1 MNLHPAHWAC
11 NLFMKKDFIALK
23 DFSSEELT
31 GMLDLADKI
40 KRSPQEFQTA
50 LRGKTLGMIFN
61 KKSTRT
67 RISFQVGIF
76 QLGGMGLFLGPE
88 DLQLARGETIGDT
101 GKVFSRFLDG
111 IMIRTFSHSDVLDLA
126 KYATVP
132 VINGLTDFNHPCQA
146 LADMMTIRE
155 KFGTLAGLKLAY
167 VGDSNNVA
175 VSLLFAC
182 VKLGLHISLVS
193 PKGYTLTKEALEMSR
208 EEARSKNLNI
218 ILTENVEEG
227 VAGADVVYT
236 DAWTSMGQEKEQQ
249 QRLSDLAGYTVNDQ
263 VMSWAGPKAVFM
275 HCLPAHR
282 GEEVAAPVIDGPA
295 SIVFDQAENRLHL
308 QKAVMVSLMQ

>member
-1 MNLHPAHWAC
+1 
-11 NLFMKKDFIALK
+11 MKKDFIALT
-23 DFSSEELT
+23 DFSSDELT
-31 GMLDLADKI
+31 GMLDLADRI
-40 KRSPQEFQTA
+40 KQSPKEFDSA
-50 LRGKTLGMIFN
+50 LKGKTLGMIFN

-88 DLQLARGETIGDT
+88 DMQLARGETISDT
-101 GKVFSRFLDG
+101 GKVLSRFLDG

-126 KYATVP
+126 KYASVP

-155 KFGTLAGLKLAY
+155 KFGKLEDLKLAY

-182 VKLGLHISLVS
+182 VKFGLHISLVS
-193 PKGYTLTKEALEMSR
+193 PKGYTITKEALDMSR
-208 EEARSKNLNI
+208 EEAKSKNLSVV
-218 ILTENVEEG
+218 LTENVQEG
-227 VAGADVVYT
+227 VAGADIVYT
-236 DAWTSMGQEKEQQ
+236 DVWTSMGQEKEQQ
-249 QRLSDLAGYTVNDQ
+249 KRLEDLSGYTVNEQ
-263 VMSWAGPKAVFM
+263 MMNGTGPKAVFM

-282 GEEVAAPVIDGPA
+282 GEEVAPVIDGPA
-295 SIVFDQAENRLHL
+295 SIIFDQAENRLHL

>member
-1 MNLHPAHWAC
+1 
-11 NLFMKKDFIALK
+11 MKKDFIALT

-31 GMLDLADKI
+31 GMLDLADRI
-40 KRSPQEFQTA
+40 KQSPQEFENT
-50 LRGKTLGMIFN
+50 LKGKTLGMIFN

-67 RISFQVGIF
+67 RISFQVGIT
-76 QLGGMGLFLGPE
+76 QLGGNGLFLGPE
-88 DLQLARGETIGDT
+88 DMQLARGETISDT
-101 GKVFSRFLDG
+101 GKVLSRFLDG
-111 IMIRTFSHSDVLDLA
+111 IMIRTFSHNDVLELA
-126 KYATVP
+126 KYASVP

-155 KFGTLAGLKLAY
+155 KFGELEGLKLAY

-193 PKGYTLTKEALEMSR
+193 PKGYTINKEALDMIR
-208 EEARSKNLNI
+208 KEAESKNLNVV
-218 ILTENVEEG
+218 LKENVQEG
-227 VAGADVVYT
+227 VAGADIVYT
-236 DAWTSMGQEKEQQ
+236 DVWTSMGQEEEQQ
-249 QRLSDLAGYTVNDQ
+249 KRLNDLSGYTVNEE
-263 VMSWAGPKAVFM
+263 MMKGAGPNAMFM

-282 GEEVAAPVIDGPA
+282 GEEVSASVIDGPA

>member
-1 MNLHPAHWAC
+1 
-11 NLFMKKDFIALK
+11 MKKDFIALT
-23 DFSSEELT
+23 DFSSDELT
-31 GMLDLADKI
+31 GMLDLADRMKQ
-40 KRSPQEFQTA
+40 SPQEFDGA
-50 LRGKTLGMIFN
+50 LKGKTLGMIFN

-67 RISFQVGIF
+67 RISFQVGIS

-88 DLQLARGETIGDT
+88 DMQLARGETISDT
-101 GKVFSRFLDG
+101 GKVLSRFLDG

-126 KYATVP
+126 RYASVP

-155 KFGTLAGLKLAY
+155 KFGKLEGLKLAY

-182 VKLGLHISLVS
+182 VKFGLHISLVS
-193 PKGYTLTKEALEMSR
+193 PKGYTITKEALDMSR
-208 EEARSKNLNI
+208 EEAASKNLKVA
-218 ILTENVEEG
+218 LTENVQEG

-236 DAWTSMGQEKEQQ
+236 DVWTSMGQEKEQQ
-249 QRLSDLAGYTVNDQ
+249 QRLKDLSGYTVNEQ
-263 VMSWAGPKAVFM
+263 MMNSAGPKAVFM

-282 GEEVAAPVIDGPA
+282 DEEVCASVIDGPA

>member
-1 MNLHPAHWAC
+1 
-11 NLFMKKDFIALK
+11 MKKDFIALT
-23 DFSSEELT
+23 DFSTEELT
-31 GMLDLADKI
+31 GLLDLADRI
-40 KRSPQEFQTA
+40 KQFPKEFESV
-50 LRGKTLGMIFN
+50 LKGKTLGMIFN
-61 KKSTRT
+61 KQSTRT
-67 RISFQVGIF
+67 RISFQVGIS

-88 DLQLARGETIGDT
+88 DMQLARGETIGDT
-101 GKVFSRFLDG
+101 GKVLSRFLDG
-111 IMIRTFSHSDVLDLA
+111 IMIRTYSHSDVLDLA
-126 KYATVP
+126 RHSSIP

-155 KFGTLAGLKLAY
+155 KFGELEGLKLAY

-193 PKGYTLTKEALEMSR
+193 PKGYTITKEALDMTR
-208 EEARSKNLNI
+208 EEAESKNLNVV
-218 ILTENVEEG
+218 LKENVQEG
-227 VAGADVVYT
+227 VAGADIVYT
-236 DAWTSMGQEKEQQ
+236 DVWTSMGQEKEQQ
-249 QRLSDLAGYTVNDQ
+249 KRLNDLAGYTVDEE
-263 VMSWAGPKAVFM
+263 MMKAAGPNARFM

-282 GEEVAAPVIDGPA
+282 GEEVSASVIDGPA

>member
-1 MNLHPAHWAC
+1 
-11 NLFMKKDFIALK
+11 MKKDFIALT

-31 GMLDLADKI
+31 GLLDLADRM
-40 KRSPQEFQTA
+40 KRSPQEFDNT
-50 LRGKTLGMIFN
+50 LKGKTLGMIFN

-88 DLQLARGETIGDT
+88 DMQLARGETISDT
-101 GKVFSRFLDG
+101 GKVLSRFLDG
-111 IMIRTFSHSDVLDLA
+111 IMIRTFSHNDVLDLA
-126 KYATVP
+126 KYSSVP

-155 KFGTLAGLKLAY
+155 KFGKLEGLKLAY

-182 VKLGLHISLVS
+182 IKLGLHISLVS
-193 PKGYTLTKEALEMSR
+193 PKGYTINKEALDMSR
-208 EEARSKNLNI
+208 EDAASKKLNI
-218 ILTENVEEG
+218 VLTENVQEG
-227 VAGADVVYT
+227 VAGADIVYT
-236 DAWTSMGQEKEQQ
+236 DVWTSMGQEKEQQ
-249 QRLSDLAGYTVNDQ
+249 QRLHDLSSYTVNEQ
-263 VMSWAGPKAVFM
+263 MMRAAGPKAVFM

-282 GEEVAAPVIDGPA
+282 GEEVSAAVIDGPA

-308 QKAVMVSLMQ
+308 QKAVMATLM

>member
-1 MNLHPAHWAC
+1 
-11 NLFMKKDFIALK
+11 MKKDFIALT
-23 DFSSEELT
+23 DFSSDELT
-31 GMLDLADKI
+31 GMLDLADRI
-40 KRSPQEFQTA
+40 KQSPQEFDSA
-50 LRGKTLGMIFN
+50 LKGKTLGMIFN

-67 RISFQVGIF
+67 RISFQVGIS
-76 QLGGMGLFLGPE
+76 QLGGTGLFLGPE
-88 DLQLARGETIGDT
+88 DMQLARGETISDT
-101 GKVFSRFLDG
+101 AKVLSRFLDG

-126 KYATVP
+126 KYASVP
-132 VINGLTDFNHPCQA
+132 VINGLTDYNHPCQA

-155 KFGTLAGLKLAY
+155 KFGELEGLKLAY

-193 PKGYTLTKEALEMSR
+193 PKGYTITKEALDMSR
-208 EEARSKNLNI
+208 EEAESKGLNVV
-218 ILTENVEEG
+218 LKENVQEG
-227 VAGADVVYT
+227 VAGADIVYT
-236 DAWTSMGQEKEQQ
+236 DVWTSMGQEKEQQ
-249 QRLSDLAGYTVNDQ
+249 KRLNDLAGYTVNEQ
-263 VMSWAGPKAVFM
+263 MMKGAGPNAMFM

-282 GEEVAAPVIDGPA
+282 GEEVSASVIDGPK

>member
-1 MNLHPAHWAC
+1 M
-11 NLFMKKDFIALK
+11 
-23 DFSSEELT
+23 
-31 GMLDLADKI
+31 ADRI
-40 KRSPQEFQTA
+40 KQSPQEFDSA
-50 LRGKTLGMIFN
+50 LKGKTLGLIFN

-88 DLQLARGETIGDT
+88 DMQLARGETISDT
-101 GKVFSRFLDG
+101 GKVLSRFLDG

-126 KYATVP
+126 KYASVP

-155 KFGTLAGLKLAY
+155 KFGKLKGLKLAY

-182 VKLGLHISLVS
+182 VKFGLHISLVS
-193 PKGYTLTKEALEMSR
+193 PKGYTISKEALDMSR
-208 EEARSKNLNI
+208 EEAKSKNLNV
-218 ILTENVEEG
+218 ILTEDVQEG
-227 VAGADVVYT
+227 VAGANIVYT
-236 DAWTSMGQEKEQQ
+236 DVWTSMGQEKEQQ
-249 QRLSDLAGYTVNDQ
+249 QRLNDLSGYTVNEQ
-263 VMSWAGPKAVFM
+263 MMKGAGPKAVFM

-282 GEEVAAPVIDGPA
+282 GEEVSAPVIDGPA

>member
-1 MNLHPAHWAC
+1 
-11 NLFMKKDFIALK
+11 MKKDFIALT

-31 GMLDLADKI
+31 SLLNMADRI
-40 KRSPQEFQTA
+40 KRSPQEFDSA
-50 LRGKTLGMIFN
+50 LKGKTLGMIFN
-61 KKSTRT
+61 KQSTRT

-88 DLQLARGETIGDT
+88 DMQLARGETISDT
-101 GKVFSRFLDG
+101 GKVLSRFLDG

-126 KYATVP
+126 KYASVP

-155 KFGTLAGLKLAY
+155 KFGKLKGLKLAY

-182 VKLGLHISLVS
+182 VKFGLHLSLVS
-193 PKGYTLTKEALEMSR
+193 PKGYTITKEALDMSR
-208 EEARSKNLNI
+208 EEAESKSLSI
-218 ILTENVEEG
+218 VLTEDVQEG
-227 VAGADVVYT
+227 VAGADIVYT
-236 DAWTSMGQEKEQQ
+236 DVWTSMGQEKEQQ
-249 QRLSDLAGYTVNDQ
+249 QRLDDLSGYTVNEQ
-263 VMSWAGPKAVFM
+263 MMKGAGQKAVFM

-282 GEEVAAPVIDGPA
+282 GEEVSAPVIDGPA

-308 QKAVMVSLMQ
+308 QKAIMVSLMQ

>member
-1 MNLHPAHWAC
+1 M
-11 NLFMKKDFIALK
+11 D
-23 DFSSEELT
+23 ELT
-31 GMLDLADKI
+31 GMLDLADRI
-40 KRSPQEFQTA
+40 KQSPQEFDSA
-50 LRGKTLGMIFN
+50 LKGKTLGLIFN

-88 DLQLARGETIGDT
+88 DMQLARGETISDT
-101 GKVFSRFLDG
+101 GKVLSRFLDG

-126 KYATVP
+126 KYASVP

-155 KFGTLAGLKLAY
+155 KFGKLEDLKLAY

-182 VKLGLHISLVS
+182 VKFGLHISLVS
-193 PKGYTLTKEALEMSR
+193 PKGYTITKEALDMSR
-208 EEARSKNLNI
+208 EEAKSKNLSVV
-218 ILTENVEEG
+218 LTENVQEG
-227 VAGADVVYT
+227 VAGADIVYT
-236 DAWTSMGQEKEQQ
+236 DVWTSMGQEKEQQ
-249 QRLSDLAGYTVNDQ
+249 KRLEDLSGYTVNER
-263 VMSWAGPKAVFM
+263 MMNGAGPKAVFM

-282 GEEVAAPVIDGPA
+282 GEEVSAPVIDGPA
-295 SIVFDQAENRLHL
+295 SIIFDQAENRLHL

>member
-1 MNLHPAHWAC
+1 
-11 NLFMKKDFIALK
+11 MKNDFIALT
-23 DFSSEELT
+23 DFSSHELT
-31 GMLDLADKI
+31 GMLDLADRI
-40 KRSPQEFQTA
+40 KRSPQEFDSA
-50 LRGKTLGMIFN
+50 LKGKTLGMIFN

-67 RISFQVGIF
+67 RISFQVGMF

-88 DLQLARGETIGDT
+88 DLQLARGETISDT
-101 GKVFSRFLDG
+101 GKVLSRFLDG

-146 LADMMTIRE
+146 LADMMTLRE
-155 KFGTLAGLKLAY
+155 KFGTLEGLKLAY

-182 VKLGLHISLVS
+182 VKFGLHISLVS
-193 PKGYTLTKEALEMSR
+193 PKGYTITKEALEMSR
-208 EEARSKNLNI
+208 EEAGSKNLNVV
-218 ILTENVEEG
+218 LTENVQEG
-227 VAGADVVYT
+227 VSGADVVYT
-236 DAWTSMGQEKEQQ
+236 DVWASMGQEEERQ
-249 QRLSDLAGYTVNDQ
+249 QRLKDLAAYSINDQ
-263 VMSWAGPKAVFM
+263 VMRWAGPKAVFM

-282 GEEVAAPVIDGPA
+282 SEEVSSSVIDGPG

>member
-1 MNLHPAHWAC
+1 
-11 NLFMKKDFIALK
+11 MKKDFIALT
-23 DFSSEELT
+23 DFSSNELT
-31 GMLDLADKI
+31 AMLDLADRI
-40 KRSPQEFQTA
+40 KRSPQEFDSA
-50 LRGKTLGMIFN
+50 LKGKTLGMIFN

-88 DLQLARGETIGDT
+88 DMQLARGETISDT
-101 GKVFSRFLDG
+101 GKVLSRFLDG
-111 IMIRTFSHSDVLDLA
+111 IMIRTFSHNDVLDLA
-126 KYATVP
+126 QYASVP

-155 KFGTLAGLKLAY
+155 KLGKLEGLKLAY

-182 VKLGLHISLVS
+182 VKFGLHISLVS
-193 PKGYTLTKEALEMSR
+193 PKGYTITKEALDMSR
-208 EEARSKNLNI
+208 EEAASKNLNVV
-218 ILTENVEEG
+218 LTENVQEG

-236 DAWTSMGQEKEQQ
+236 DVWTSMGQEKEQQ
-249 QRLSDLAGYTVNDQ
+249 QRLKDLSGYTVNEQ
-263 VMSWAGPKAVFM
+263 MMNSAGPKAVFM

-282 GEEVAAPVIDGPA
+282 GEEVSASVIDGPA

-308 QKAVMVSLMQ
+308 QKAIMVSLMQ

>member
-1 MNLHPAHWAC
+1 
-11 NLFMKKDFIALK
+11 MKKDFIALT

-31 GMLDLADKI
+31 GMLDLADRI
-40 KRSPQEFQTA
+40 KKSPQEFDSA
-50 LRGKTLGMIFN
+50 LKGKTLGMIFN
-61 KKSTRT
+61 TQSTRT

-88 DLQLARGETIGDT
+88 DMQLARGETIKDT
-101 GKVFSRFLDG
+101 GKVLSRFLDG
-111 IMIRTFSHSDVLDLA
+111 VMIRTFSHNDVLDLA
-126 KYATVP
+126 QYSSVP

-155 KFGTLAGLKLAY
+155 KFGKLEGLKLAY

-182 VKLGLHISLVS
+182 VKFGLHISLVS
-193 PKGYTLTKEALEMSR
+193 PKGYTLTQSALDMSR
-208 EEARSKNLNI
+208 EEAASKNLNI
-218 ILTENVEEG
+218 VLTDNVQEG
-227 VAGADVVYT
+227 VASADIVYT
-236 DAWTSMGQEKEQQ
+236 DVWTSMGQENEQQ
-249 QRLSDLAGYTVNDQ
+249 KRLNDLANYTVNEQ
-263 VMSWAGPKAVFM
+263 MMKGTGPNAVFM

-282 GEEVAAPVIDGPA
+282 GEEVSAPVIDGPA
-295 SIVFDQAENRLHL
+295 SIVLDQAENRLHL

>member
-1 MNLHPAHWAC
+1 
-11 NLFMKKDFIALK
+11 MKKDFIALT
-23 DFSSEELT
+23 DFPTDELT
-31 GMLDLADKI
+31 GMLDLADRI
-40 KRSPQEFQTA
+40 KQSPQEFDSA
-50 LRGKTLGMIFN
+50 LKGKTLGMIFN

-67 RISFQVGIF
+67 RISFQVGMF

-88 DLQLARGETIGDT
+88 DLQLARGETISDT
-101 GKVFSRFLDG
+101 GKVLSRFLDG
-111 IMIRTFSHSDVLDLA
+111 IMIRTFSHSDVLDLD

-146 LADMMTIRE
+146 LADMMTLRE
-155 KFGTLAGLKLAY
+155 KFGTLEGLKLAY

-182 VKLGLHISLVS
+182 VKFGLHISLVS
-193 PKGYTLTKEALEMSR
+193 PKGYTITKEALEMSR
-208 EEARSKNLNI
+208 EEAGSKNLNVV
-218 ILTENVEEG
+218 LTENVQEG
-227 VAGADVVYT
+227 VSGADVVYA
-236 DAWTSMGQEKEQQ
+236 DVWTSMGQEEERQ
-249 QRLSDLAGYTVNDQ
+249 QRLKDLAAYSINDQ
-263 VMSWAGPKAVFM
+263 VMRWAGPQAVFM

-282 GEEVAAPVIDGPA
+282 GEEVSSSVIDGPG

>member
-1 MNLHPAHWAC
+1 
-11 NLFMKKDFIALK
+11 MKKDFIALT
-23 DFSSEELT
+23 DFSSDELT
-31 GMLDLADKI
+31 GMLDLADRI
-40 KRSPQEFQTA
+40 KQSPQEFDSA
-50 LRGKTLGMIFN
+50 LKGKTLGMIFN

-76 QLGGMGLFLGPE
+76 QLGGIGLFLGPE
-88 DLQLARGETIGDT
+88 DMQLARGETISDT
-101 GKVFSRFLDG
+101 GKVLSRFLDG

-126 KYATVP
+126 RYSSVP

-155 KFGTLAGLKLAY
+155 KFGQLEGRKLAY

-182 VKLGLHISLVS
+182 VKFGLHISLVS
-193 PKGYTLTKEALEMSR
+193 PKGYTLTKEALKMSR
-208 EEARSKNLNI
+208 EETESKNLNVV
-218 ILTENVEEG
+218 LTENVQEG
-227 VAGADVVYT
+227 VAGADIVYT
-236 DAWTSMGQEKEQQ
+236 DVWTSMGQEKEQKK
-249 QRLSDLAGYTVNDQ
+249 RLKDLSGYTVNDQ
-263 VMSWAGPKAVFM
+263 VMHWAGPKAVFM

-282 GEEVAAPVIDGPA
+282 GEEVSASVIDGPA

>member
-1 MNLHPAHWAC
+1 
-11 NLFMKKDFIALK
+11 MKKDFIALT
-23 DFSSEELT
+23 DFSSDELT
-31 GMLDLADKI
+31 GMLDLADRMKQ
-40 KRSPQEFQTA
+40 SPQEFDSA
-50 LRGKTLGMIFN
+50 LKGKTLGMIFN

-88 DLQLARGETIGDT
+88 DMQLARGETISDT
-101 GKVFSRFLDG
+101 GKVLSRFLDG

-126 KYATVP
+126 RYASVP

-155 KFGTLAGLKLAY
+155 KFGKLEGLKLAY

-182 VKLGLHISLVS
+182 VKFGLHISLVS
-193 PKGYTLTKEALEMSR
+193 PKGYTITKEALDMSR
-208 EEARSKNLNI
+208 EEAESKNLKVA
-218 ILTENVEEG
+218 LTGNVQEG

-236 DAWTSMGQEKEQQ
+236 DVWTSMGQEKEQQ
-249 QRLSDLAGYTVNDQ
+249 QRLKDLSGYTVNEQ
-263 VMSWAGPKAVFM
+263 MMNSAGPKAVFM

-282 GEEVAAPVIDGPA
+282 GEEVCASVIDGPA

>member
-1 MNLHPAHWAC
+1 
-11 NLFMKKDFIALK
+11 
-23 DFSSEELT
+23 
-31 GMLDLADKI
+31 MLDLADRI
-40 KRSPQEFQTA
+40 KQSPQEFDSA
-50 LRGKTLGMIFN
+50 LKGKTLGMIFN

-67 RISFQVGIF
+67 RISFQVGIS
-76 QLGGMGLFLGPE
+76 QLGGTGLFLGPE
-88 DLQLARGETIGDT
+88 DMQLARGETISDT
-101 GKVFSRFLDG
+101 AKVLSRFLDG

-126 KYATVP
+126 KYASVP
-132 VINGLTDFNHPCQA
+132 VINGLTDYNHPCQA

-155 KFGTLAGLKLAY
+155 KFGELEGLKLAY

-193 PKGYTLTKEALEMSR
+193 PKGYTITKEALDMSR
-208 EEARSKNLNI
+208 EEAESKGLNVV
-218 ILTENVEEG
+218 LKENVQEG
-227 VAGADVVYT
+227 VAGADIVYT
-236 DAWTSMGQEKEQQ
+236 DVWTSMGQEKEQQ
-249 QRLSDLAGYTVNDQ
+249 KRLNDLAGYTVNEQ
-263 VMSWAGPKAVFM
+263 LMKGAGPNAMFM

-282 GEEVAAPVIDGPA
+282 GEEVSASVIDGPK

>member
-1 MNLHPAHWAC
+1 
-11 NLFMKKDFIALK
+11 MKKDFIALT

-31 GMLDLADKI
+31 GMLDLADRI
-40 KRSPQEFQTA
+40 KQSPQEFDSV
-50 LRGKTLGMIFN
+50 LKGKTLGMIFN
-61 KKSTRT
+61 KQSTRT
-67 RISFQVGIF
+67 RISFQVGIS
-76 QLGGMGLFLGPE
+76 QLGGTGLFLGPE
-88 DLQLARGETIGDT
+88 DMQLARGETISDT
-101 GKVFSRFLDG
+101 AKVLSRFLDG

-126 KYATVP
+126 KYASVP

-155 KFGTLAGLKLAY
+155 KFGELEGLKLAY

-193 PKGYTLTKEALEMSR
+193 PKGYTITKEALDMSR
-208 EEARSKNLNI
+208 EEAESKDLNVV
-218 ILTENVEEG
+218 LKENVQEG
-227 VAGADVVYT
+227 VAGADIVYT
-236 DAWTSMGQEKEQQ
+236 DVWTSMGQEKEQQ
-249 QRLSDLAGYTVNDQ
+249 KRLNDLAGYTVNEQ
-263 VMSWAGPKAVFM
+263 MMKGAGPNAMFM

-282 GEEVAAPVIDGPA
+282 GEEVSASVIDGPK

-308 QKAVMVSLMQ
+308 QKAIMVSLMQ

>member
-1 MNLHPAHWAC
+1 
-11 NLFMKKDFIALK
+11 MKKDFIALT
-23 DFSSEELT
+23 DFPSDELT
-31 GMLDLADKI
+31 GMLDLADRI
-40 KRSPQEFQTA
+40 KQSPQEFDSA
-50 LRGKTLGMIFN
+50 LKGKTLGLIFN

-88 DLQLARGETIGDT
+88 DMQLARGETISDT
-101 GKVFSRFLDG
+101 GKVLSRFLDG

-126 KYATVP
+126 KYASVP

-155 KFGTLAGLKLAY
+155 KFGKLEGLKLAY

-182 VKLGLHISLVS
+182 VKFGLHISLVS
-193 PKGYTLTKEALEMSR
+193 PKGYTITKEALDMSR
-208 EEARSKNLNI
+208 EEAKSKNLNVV
-218 ILTENVEEG
+218 LTENIQEG
-227 VAGADVVYT
+227 VARADIVYT
-236 DAWTSMGQEKEQQ
+236 DVCTSRGQEKEQQ
-249 QRLSDLAGYTVNDQ
+249 KRLEDLSGYTVNEQ
-263 VMSWAGPKAVFM
+263 MMNGAGPKAVFM

-282 GEEVAAPVIDGPA
+282 GEEVSAPVIDGPA
-295 SIVFDQAENRLHL
+295 SIIFDQAENRLHL

>member
-1 MNLHPAHWAC
+1 
-11 NLFMKKDFIALK
+11 
-23 DFSSEELT
+23 
-31 GMLDLADKI
+31 MLDLADRI
-40 KRSPQEFQTA
+40 KQSPRDFDSV
-50 LRGKTLGMIFN
+50 LKGKTLGMIFN
-61 KKSTRT
+61 KQSTRT
-67 RISFQVGIF
+67 RISFHVGIS
-76 QLGGMGLFLGPE
+76 QLGGTGLFLGPE
-88 DLQLARGETIGDT
+88 DMQLARGETISDT
-101 GKVFSRFLDG
+101 GKVLSRFLDG

-126 KYATVP
+126 KYSSIP

-155 KFGTLAGLKLAY
+155 KFGELEGLKLAY

-193 PKGYTLTKEALEMSR
+193 PKGYTITKEALDMSR
-208 EEARSKNLNI
+208 EEAESKNLNVV
-218 ILTENVEEG
+218 LKENVQEG
-227 VAGADVVYT
+227 VAGADVIYT
-236 DAWTSMGQEKEQQ
+236 DVWTSMGQEKEQQ
-249 QRLSDLAGYTVNDQ
+249 KRLNDLSGYTVDEE
-263 VMSWAGPKAVFM
+263 MMKGAGPNAMFM

-282 GEEVAAPVIDGPA
+282 GEEVSASVIDGPA

>member
-1 MNLHPAHWAC
+1 
-11 NLFMKKDFIALK
+11 MKKDFIALK

-31 GMLDLADKI
+31 GMLDLADRI
-40 KRSPQEFQTA
+40 KRSPQEFQSA
-50 LRGKTLGMIFN
+50 LQGKTLGMIFN

-182 VKLGLHISLVS
+182 VKLGLHMSLVS

-208 EEARSKNLNI
+208 EEAQSKNLNI
-218 ILTENVEEG
+218 VLTENVEEG

-236 DAWTSMGQEKEQQ
+236 DVWTSMGQEKEQQ
-249 QRLSDLAGYTVNDQ
+249 KRLGDLADYTVNDR
-263 VMSWAGPKAVFM
+263 MMNRAGPKAVFM

-282 GEEVAAPVIDGPA
+282 GEEVTASVIDGPA
-295 SIVFDQAENRLHL
+295 SIVFDQAENRLHS